1 MLIKKLAV
9 NKGKQTVFSLAEIAR
24 ITGREVDRNLIS
36 AVSYY
41 VKSGDLVR
49 LAKGLYSL
57 DKEYLNYELGNKLRT
72 PSYVSLYTVL
82 QDEGVVFQPYTSV
95 FLVSF
100 RSEVRVI
107 DKQKFIYRKIKDEIL
122 LNPLGI
128 ESDGLV
134 MKASLERAILDK
146 IYLDGEEHFDNLRSV
161 DWDKM
166 EELNEQVYRRG
177 NIKKYIKEMREYVES
192 ENA

>member
-9 NKGKQTVFSLAEIAR
+9 NKGKQTVFNLAEIAR
-24 ITGREVDRNLIS
+24 ISNKKADKNLIS

-41 VKSGDLVR
+41 VKSGDLIR

-72 PSYVSLYTVL
+72 PSYVSLYTIL
-82 QDEGVVFQPYTSV
+82 QDEAVVFQPYTSV
-95 FLVSF
+95 FLVSS

-107 DKQKFIYRKIKDEIL
+107 DKQKYIYRKIRDDIL

-134 MKASLERAILDK
+134 MKAGLERAILDK

-161 DWDKM
+161 DWEKM
-166 EELNEQVYRRG
+166 EELNEQVYRRK
-177 NIKKYIKEMREYVES
+177 NIKKYIKEMRKDVES

>member
-1 MLIKKLAV
+1 MIIKKLAV
-9 NKGKQTVFSLAEIAR
+9 NKGEQTVFNLAEIAR
-24 ITGREVDRNLIS
+24 ISNKQADKNLIS

-49 LAKGLYSL
+49 LAKGLYALSQ
-57 DKEYLNYELGNKLRT
+57 DYSKYELGNKLRT
-72 PSYVSLYTVL
+72 PSYVSLYTIL
-82 QDEGVVFQPYTSV
+82 QDEAVVFQPYTSV
-95 FLVSF
+95 FLVSS
-100 RSEVRVI
+100 RSEARII
-107 DKQKFIYRKIKDEIL
+107 DGQKFIYRKIKDDIL

-134 MKASLERAILDK
+134 MKAGLERAILDK

-161 DWDKM
+161 DWEMM
-166 EELNEQVYRRG
+166 EELNEQVYRRK
-177 NIKKYIKEMREYVES
+177 NITRYIKEMREYVES

>member
-9 NKGKQTVFSLAEIAR
+9 NRGKQTVFSLAEIAR
-24 ITGREVDRNLIS
+24 ITGREANRNLIS

-49 LAKGLYSL
+49 LAKGLYAL
-57 DKEYLNYELGNKLRT
+57 DKDYLKYELGNKLRT
-72 PSYVSLYTVL
+72 PSYVGLYTIL
-82 QDEGVVFQPYTSV
+82 QDEAVIFQPYTSI

-107 DKQKFIYRKIKDEIL
+107 DGQKFIYRKIKDDIL
-122 LNPLGI
+122 LNPSGI
-128 ESDGLV
+128 KSDGLV
-134 MKASLERAILDK
+134 MKATLERAILDK
-146 IYLDGEEHFDNLRSV
+146 IYLDGEEHLDNLRAV

-166 EELNEQVYRRG
+166 EELNEQVYGRK
-177 NIKKYIKEMREYVES
+177 NISKYIEEMREYVR
-192 ENA
+192 

>member
-9 NKGKQTVFSLAEIAR
+9 NKGKQTVFNLAEIAR
-24 ITGREVDRNLIS
+24 ITNRKADKNLIS

-49 LAKGLYSL
+49 PAKGLYAL
-57 DKEYLNYELGNKLRT
+57 GQDYAKYELGNKLRT

-95 FLVSF
+95 FLVSS

-107 DKQKFIYRKIKDEIL
+107 DKQKFIYRKIRDEIL

-128 ESDGLV
+128 KSDGLV
-134 MKASLERAILDK
+134 MKAGLERAILDK

-166 EELNEQVYRRG
+166 EELNEQVYRRK
-177 NIKKYIKEMREYVES
+177 NITKYIKEMREYVES